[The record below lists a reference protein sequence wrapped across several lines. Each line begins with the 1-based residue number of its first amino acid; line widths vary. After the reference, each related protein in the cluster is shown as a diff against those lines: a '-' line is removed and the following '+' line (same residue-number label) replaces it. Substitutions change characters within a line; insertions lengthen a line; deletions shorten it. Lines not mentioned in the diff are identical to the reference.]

1 MHLDIN
7 FGYGVLSLP
16 EKTAELL
23 KDMSHSEIRLLVY
36 IASDKQRCT
45 DFSETDA
52 SVLLGLSENEIRIA
66 LGKLVDMGL
75 VLHRVSEDKNNVT
88 VRTKQVAQRGV
99 TVVKAGVD
107 TPSYTGAEIESLFS
121 QRSELGRLV
130 EDCQR
135 ILGKMFTLIEINR
148 VINLADQYRLS
159 CDYITTLCL
168 FAVKIGRPT
177 VPYVEKTALGL
188 YNDGIVSLS
197 ELEIRLAEMEEIS
210 TLESFV
216 RKLFGLGT
224 RKLTSKESKF
234 IEQWVRMKYS
244 QEMIELAYEI
254 AVNNTSSPSMPYTN
268 KTLINWSEAGYA
280 TPEQALAA
288 LEKFRSTKNDNL
300 NSGQN
305 GRNISDPLEEAI
317 LASSKSRARK
327 LLGDNGDNGE
337 SK

>member
-1 MHLDIN
+1 
-7 FGYGVLSLP
+7 
-16 EKTAELL
+16 
-23 KDMSHSEIRLLVY
+23 
-36 IASDKQRCT
+36 
-45 DFSETDA
+45 
-52 SVLLGLSENEIRIA
+52 
-66 LGKLVDMGL
+66 
-75 VLHRVSEDKNNVT
+75 
-88 VRTKQVAQRGV
+88 
-99 TVVKAGVD
+99 
-107 TPSYTGAEIESLFS
+107 
-121 QRSELGRLV
+121 
-130 EDCQR
+130 
-135 ILGKMFTLIEINR
+135 MFTLIEINR

-268 KTLINWSEAGYA
+268 KTLMNWSEAGYA
-280 TPEQALAA
+280 THEQALAA
-288 LEKFRSTKNDNL
+288 LEKFRSARNDNF